1 MPERIT
7 PFLAFEKVINK
18 CRRKDQTEIEME
30 NDQHQNCKR
39 SDVQSIG
46 TNSNASKSVSNA
58 YSNQGDLIARL
69 QAIQP
74 RFLIFT
80 HISMSQIKVTQ
91 THLRRRQMSPGSHL
105 MYLTSFRETAQ
116 NGVTLMR
123 VNILLGEVNIVCRSI
138 LFF

>member
-1 MPERIT
+1 MTSIKIVT
-7 PFLAFEKVINK
+7 
-18 CRRKDQTEIEME
+18 DDEM
-30 NDQHQNCKR
+30 

-46 TNSNASKSVSNA
+46 TKISNANACESVSNA

-74 RFLIFT
+74 RFLKLDT
-80 HISMSQIKVTQ
+80 HTRSMSQIQVTQ

-123 VNILLGEVNIVCRSI
+123 VNILLDAVNIVCRSI